1 MPIALATL
9 RGLHQLTIPATSAPK
24 GLPSSFLPSALHSLL
39 FKKVDDIYADHRFI
53 EYQPALYLSTN
64 TSKNSK
70 KRRDETRRP
79 SALPAKRVSVL
90 AGRKRSRKTAI
101 VFIRSTIRLADLAT
115 FYECRHTEIS
125 PRDVGDRRVCGRRN
139 LSSIVFID
147 YTDIYSSPLLSFKIE
162 EEGQSEKL
170 KQEMNSLDVYKSPK
184 AALMY
189 NANGGLYTAGRG
201 IAFNTR
207 PQKGQEWSVEADL
220 EKRTLLFFFDGVQQ
234 PHHFVNIP
242 VPLVF
247 AIDACFKDVPIEITF
262 WGELKKSSV
271 TYQGTEH
278 NMG

>member
-1 MPIALATL
+1 MSTLHSGTLGGKGAAGGLQRRQETNDAALSFLTPPVSMPIALATL
-9 RGLHQLTIPATSAPK
+9 RGLHQLTIPATSATK

-170 KQEMNSLDVYKSPK
+170 KQEMNSLYVCS
-184 AALMY
+184 
-189 NANGGLYTAGRG
+189 
-201 IAFNTR
+201 
-207 PQKGQEWSVEADL
+207 
-220 EKRTLLFFFDGVQQ
+220 LLC
-234 PHHFVNIP
+234 H
-242 VPLVF
+242 LL
-247 AIDACFKDVPIEITF
+247 A
-262 WGELKKSSV
+262 
-271 TYQGTEH
+271 
-278 NMG
+278 